1 LKDQVRHLNKM
12 IEKEMFNK
20 DGSRKDETKYKP
32 LRNNHG
38 KSALGYN
45 SCNVNPS
52 VENKGTRLDISQVCR
67 EHKLV

>member
-1 LKDQVRHLNKM
+1 M

-20 DGSRKDETKYKP
+20 DGLRKDETKYKP

-38 KSALGYN
+38 KRALGYN

-52 VENKGTRLDISQVCR
+52 VENKGTRVGYLPS
-67 EHKLV
+67 L